1 MTSLEWINGQIEIMN
16 REIIDILTDILEILE
31 RLCMSSNIKFAEDK
45 RAIWDKILLTYDK
58 AKALEVK

>member
-1 MTSLEWINGQIEIMN
+1 MN

-31 RLCMSSNIKFAEDK
+31 RLCMSSDIKFVEDK
-45 RAIWDKILLTYDK
+45 RVIWDKILLTYDK